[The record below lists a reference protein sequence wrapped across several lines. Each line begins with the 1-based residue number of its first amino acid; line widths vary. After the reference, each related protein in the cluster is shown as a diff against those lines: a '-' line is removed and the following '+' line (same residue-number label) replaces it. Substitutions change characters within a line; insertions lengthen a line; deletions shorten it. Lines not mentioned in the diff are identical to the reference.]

1 MTPRRPLPA
10 ELEWA
15 PFATAAARAIGVG
28 EGRLRGRDLQRPFHG
43 VRVRADA
50 PLPLEQQ
57 CRAKLVTM
65 RPGDA
70 FSHATACELYKIPVP
85 GRLRDDRIHVASF
98 DPAGIPRGRG
108 VRGHR
113 LKPDGTCVTRW
124 GGLPLVTPEDAWCQL
139 APAAS
144 ERELIV
150 AGDALL
156 RRHSPLSTPDLMRAA
171 VDRYVGRRGYPRLAI
186 AIERVRAG
194 TDSPAE
200 TELRLD
206 MVDYGLPE
214 PDVNVVIRDRR
225 GRQVAIGDLVYRRY
239 RVLVEYDGEQHRV
252 DDDQFG
258 RDVDRLDDVMHD
270 GWRVIRFTK
279 KHRGAQ
285 RRARLERVREALVD
299 RGWQP

>member
-1 MTPRRPLPA
+1 MTPHRPLPA
-10 ELEWA
+10 DLERA
-15 PFATAAARAIGVG
+15 AFATSAARAMGVG

-43 VRVRADA
+43 VRVRADG
-50 PLPLEQQ
+50 PLLLEQR

-65 RPGDA
+65 RPGDV
-70 FSHATACELYKIPVP
+70 FSHATACALYKIPVP
-85 GRLRDDRIHVASF
+85 RNLLEDRIHVASF
-98 DPAGIPRGRG
+98 HPARIPRGRG

-113 LKPDGTCVTRW
+113 LKPDGTQVTRW
-124 GGLPLVTPEDAWCQL
+124 RGLPLVSPEDAWCQL
-139 APAAS
+139 GPTAS
-144 ERELIV
+144 ERDLVV

-156 RRHSPLSTPDLMRAA
+156 GRHDPLSTPDRMRAA
-171 VDRYVGRRGYPRLAI
+171 VDRYVGRRGHPRLVA

-200 TELRLD
+200 SELRLD
-206 MVDYGLPE
+206 LVDYGLPE

-225 GRQVAIGDLVYRRY
+225 GRQMAIGDLVYRRY

-279 KHRGAQ
+279 KHRGAE
-285 RRARLERVREALVD
+285 RRARLERVREALVE